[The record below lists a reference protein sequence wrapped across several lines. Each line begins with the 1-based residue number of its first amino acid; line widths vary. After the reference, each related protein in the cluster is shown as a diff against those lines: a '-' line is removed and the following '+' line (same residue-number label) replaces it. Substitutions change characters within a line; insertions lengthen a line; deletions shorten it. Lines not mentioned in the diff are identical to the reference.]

1 MSTVLQTPKAL
12 FDEKGNHL
20 LLVRKDE
27 YEALLERVRTY
38 EEQEDEEDW
47 QLYQEGKEE
56 PFTAEPLS
64 VVLKRVKE
72 DREKNGIK

>member
-1 MSTVLQTPKAL
+1 MSTVLQTPQAL

-27 YEALLERVRTY
+27 YEALLERVRAY

-64 VVLKRVKE
+64 VVLKGVKE
-72 DREKNGIK
+72 YREKNGIK